1 MADIAW
7 SDVTAFASGLSAV
20 DADAQTLIL
29 GYVNDVY
36 DASLFGGEDS
46 FEYKLLRIMLAAHIA
61 SSATEDGSGGTSG
74 GGLVAG
80 ETLGKISRT
89 FTYANIQASA
99 SDSGL
104 QTTGYGRQVR
114 AMIRSSPARVGFA
127 F

>member
-7 SDVTAFASGLSAV
+7 TDVLAFASGLSEVA
-20 DADAQTLIL
+20 ADAQALIL
-29 GYVNDVY
+29 GYVNECY
-36 DASLFGGEDS
+36 DESLFGGEDS
-46 FEYKLLRIMLAAHIA
+46 FEYKLLRVMLAAHIA
-61 SSATEDGSGGTSG
+61 SSATEEGSGGASA

-89 FTYANIQASA
+89 FTYSNIQASA

-114 AMIRSSPARVGFA
+114 SMIRSSPARVGFA